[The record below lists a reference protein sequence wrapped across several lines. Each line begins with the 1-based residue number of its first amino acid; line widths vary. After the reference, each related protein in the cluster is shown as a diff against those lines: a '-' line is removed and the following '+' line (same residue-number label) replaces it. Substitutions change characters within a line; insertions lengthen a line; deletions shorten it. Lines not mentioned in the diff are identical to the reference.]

1 MKNDTSPIKRSL
13 FPNLRRKKSIFIM
26 VVFSVLLAAAALFL
40 FTRKSKELKQEFAS
54 QQEVSELKDA
64 FTRLNLYLQDVE
76 LADREFAL
84 SGNMAFLKN
93 MESLIDSLL
102 STYGQIQRLQNRQ
115 VHIADT
121 ALFLKSDSLFDD
133 KISFIQQLKTF
144 RNDNNHAAAIAL
156 LQTRRGI
163 VLADSIRQINSRFI
177 TNLEK
182 QAAAS
187 RVLLQK
193 SVAQNQGIGF
203 GVISV
208 SVLLIGIIFYFLF
221 KEIQYNQNVS
231 EELRIRKDHF
241 RVTLSSLGEGLIT
254 TDKEGHVVY
263 MNPAAEKLTGWNW
276 QEAKHQPLKN
286 VYEVVNETNGLH
298 GEDMV
303 SRMVRKGEKIE
314 LENNTILKARDGRQY
329 IISNNGAPLYDL
341 HGNITG
347 AVVVFNDITEKRE
360 REQKLIQS
368 EEKFRTVVQQAAEG
382 ILIVDQE
389 GNYLDANESA
399 SRITGY
405 SIEEFKQLNAKDIVD
420 PDDLKKKPLKLEE
433 TIAGKAVYEE
443 RVILRKDKTKVEVEI
458 SAKLIENGT
467 VVCVMRDITE
477 RKRAQEMIQREKE
490 LSDKIINSLPGVFYF
505 YDETLRLLRW
515 NKQLEI
521 VTGYSSEELST
532 MNPAD
537 LFTGDDKKYMQGKSR
552 HVFANGSGNAEACFT
567 TKSGKKIPFYFTGMR
582 MKYEGRNA
590 LLGIGIDISERKKAE
605 EEMRLAIERFN
616 LLSRATHDT
625 IWDWDIQHDTM
636 IYNEGMM
643 RMFGYTASDIAQ
655 AVDWWKNNI
664 HPEDRERIA
673 GMLNDVFEH
682 KTETIQMEYR
692 YRGADGTYKHILD
705 RALVLYDTTGNPLRM
720 IGAMQDISWQ
730 KDEELRMGKRV
741 IDAQERE
748 RRQIGMELH
757 DNVNQILGASL
768 IYLSMASN
776 EAKSKNEIFDTIN
789 QTSGFIK
796 DAIAEIRRLSHQ
808 LAPAS
813 FKNVS
818 LKEVFESLVLSM
830 NSQKN
835 WAVQIRFDASYH
847 NEIREDVKINL
858 YRILQE
864 QLNNIHKYARADKV
878 EISVRV
884 IENSIQL
891 HVEDNGVGFNPKT
904 IKRGIGLENIS
915 RRTEVFNG
923 RMQLRSAPGQGCK
936 LLVEIP
942 LEAN

>member
-1 MKNDTSPIKRSL
+1 
-13 FPNLRRKKSIFIM
+13 
-26 VVFSVLLAAAALFL
+26 
-40 FTRKSKELKQEFAS
+40 
-54 QQEVSELKDA
+54 
-64 FTRLNLYLQDVE
+64 
-76 LADREFAL
+76 
-84 SGNMAFLKN
+84 
-93 MESLIDSLL
+93 
-102 STYGQIQRLQNRQ
+102 
-115 VHIADT
+115 
-121 ALFLKSDSLFDD
+121 
-133 KISFIQQLKTF
+133 
-144 RNDNNHAAAIAL
+144 
-156 LQTRRGI
+156 
-163 VLADSIRQINSRFI
+163 
-177 TNLEK
+177 
-182 QAAAS
+182 
-187 RVLLQK
+187 
-193 SVAQNQGIGF
+193 
-203 GVISV
+203 
-208 SVLLIGIIFYFLF
+208 
-221 KEIQYNQNVS
+221 
-231 EELRIRKDHF
+231 
-241 RVTLSSLGEGLIT
+241 
-254 TDKEGHVVY
+254 
-263 MNPAAEKLTGWNW
+263 
-276 QEAKHQPLKN
+276 
-286 VYEVVNETNGLH
+286 
-298 GEDMV
+298 
-303 SRMVRKGEKIE
+303 
-314 LENNTILKARDGRQY
+314 
-329 IISNNGAPLYDL
+329 
-341 HGNITG
+341 
-347 AVVVFNDITEKRE
+347 VFNDITEKEKARQALSE
-360 REQKLIQS
+360 RE
-368 EEKFRTVVQQAAEG
+368 
-382 ILIVDQE
+382 
-389 GNYLDANESA
+389 NYLRTIFNTEPECIKILGHKGEFIYMNPAGLAMIEADNLEMIKSKSAVSIVSPEYRDQFTQLTKKVFEGESG
-399 SRITGY
+399 SMEFEITG
-405 SIEEFKQLNAKDIVD
+405 
-420 PDDLKKKPLKLEE
+420 LKGTHRWLETHAVPLKD
-433 TIAGKAVYEE
+433 TSGNI
-443 RVILRKDKTKVEVEI
+443 I
-458 SAKLIENGT
+458 SLLSIT
-467 VVCVMRDITE
+467 RDIT
-477 RKRAQEMIQREKE
+477 
-490 LSDKIINSLPGVFYF
+490 
-505 YDETLRLLRW
+505 
-515 NKQLEI
+515 
-521 VTGYSSEELST
+521 
-532 MNPAD
+532 
-537 LFTGDDKKYMQGKSR
+537 
-552 HVFANGSGNAEACFT
+552 
-567 TKSGKKIPFYFTGMR
+567 
-582 MKYEGRNA
+582 
-590 LLGIGIDISERKKAE
+590 ERKKAE

-655 AVDWWKNNI
+655 AADWWKNNI

-730 KDEELRMGKRV
+730 KDEELRMGKLV

-748 RRQIGMELH
+748 RHQIGMELH
-757 DNVNQILGASL
+757 DNVNQILGTSL
-768 IYLSMASN
+768 MYLSMASN

-847 NEIREDVKINL
+847 DEIREDVKINL

-904 IKRGIGLENIS
+904 VKRGIGLENIS